1 MFKVHIELQRV
12 QTWLFAMPQLRAM
25 IGANVLLG
33 ETLRLELRKLLLENP
48 KGAWKPHPVE
58 GFPSADKTD
67 PLETLRESGG
77 TSGIQDNPAEDAKH
91 GILARDGGHFV
102 AVFKEEAHAKAFEKA
117 AANCLREK
125 VPGLRFSCKAEK
137 IVEGKEN
144 HEHTQRPAQ
153 PFLSIELPV
162 FARCDW
168 AGRGLAST
176 QVKPGN
182 DDADLADVSLDAEAR
197 SEAGGRADKGTANDL
212 VTRMNWLALRR
223 TNVGSKRR
231 LANTFEELADGRY
244 LAVIHADGNGVGK
257 RAKELAEKSKK
268 LQTSWLKAEAEQAR
282 FFHDNRVLLRKA
294 LVSAIQKTAKFPP
307 CKNRST
313 DQHGKPRDPDREVS
327 PFLPLM
333 LGGDDLL
340 VACRADLAMPF
351 VQALCEALEREQ
363 KDRADFRLTLGIGV
377 AIASYSMPFHQL
389 HAVAEACASSAKR
402 KTRKDSAIDWA
413 VYTASWAEKDLAEV
427 RRRDWVFDNG
437 KRILSQRPMCVLAS
451 TKEPS
456 LEELLRQTRELT
468 SASRTSGPTVH
479 TSDQDSRQTKEL
491 ASAPRTQLHYLKE
504 QLSAGEHLAALA
516 FEELSAEAKAGFTRA
531 GIQEVWR
538 PLAGTDAKTTCL
550 LDLIELD
557 ELRRLGKKSPPNTTT
572 DEVQR

>member
-33 ETLRLELRKLLLENP
+33 ETLRLKLRKLLLSENRP
-48 KGAWKPHPVE
+48 PLQLQ

-67 PLETLRESGG
+67 PLESLKESSGI
-77 TSGIQDNPAEDAKH
+77 SGIQDNPAEDAEH

-102 AVFKEEAHAKAFEKA
+102 AVFADEDSANAFAERAAEKLRKE
-117 AANCLREK
+117 
-125 VPGLRFSCKAEK
+125 VPGLRFSCKTEK
-137 IVEGKEN
+137 IVEEKGGRDSK
-144 HEHTQRPAQ
+144 QRP

-168 AGRGLAST
+168 AGRGLASA

-197 SEAGGRADKGTANDL
+197 SEAGGRADNGTANDL
-212 VTRMNWLALRR
+212 VTRMNWLALQRA
-223 TNVGSKRR
+223 NVGSRRR
-231 LANTFEELADGRY
+231 LADTFEELADGRY

-257 RAKELAEKSKK
+257 AAKK
-268 LQTSWLKAEAEQAR
+268 LSEGTQQSTGPKQHKQPDKLTSWLETEAKRAH
-282 FFHDNRVLLRKA
+282 FFHKNRVLLRKA
-294 LVSAIQKTAKFPP
+294 LVSAIKETAKFPP
-307 CKNRST
+307 CKNRRT
-313 DQHGKPRDPDREVS
+313 DKQGKPRDTDRDVS

-351 VQALCEALEREQ
+351 VQALCKTLEEEQ
-363 KDRADFRLTLGIGV
+363 RDKQGFPLTLGIGV

-402 KTRKDSAIDWA
+402 KTRDASAIDWA
-413 VYTASWAEKDLAEV
+413 VYTASWAEKDLAEA
-427 RRRDWVFDNG
+427 RRRDWVFDSG
-437 KRILSQRPMCVLAS
+437 KRILSQRPMCVLD
-451 TKEPS
+451 TDDKQPS
-456 LEELLRQTRELT
+456 LAGLL
-468 SASRTSGPTVH
+468 SAA
-479 TSDQDSRQTKEL
+479 DKL
-491 ASAPRTQLHYLKE
+491 AKAPRAQLHYLKE
-504 QLSAGEHLAALA
+504 QLSAGEHLAELA
-516 FEELSAEAKAGFTRA
+516 FKELSAEAKKGFDRA
-531 GIQEVWR
+531 GITKVW
-538 PLAGTDAKTTCL
+538 DAEGANPKTTPI
-550 LDLIELD
+550 LDLIELS
-557 ELRRLGKKSPPNTTT
+557 ELRHLGKKSTPNTTT

>member
-33 ETLRLELRKLLLENP
+33 ETLRLKLRELLLENRD
-48 KGAWKPHPVE
+48 GTWKPHPVKE
-58 GFPSADKTD
+58 FPRRASDDALNEARPKGGSSLPDDIFDD
-67 PLETLRESGG
+67 P
-77 TSGIQDNPAEDAKH
+77 QKDAER

-102 AVFKEEAHAKAFEKA
+102 AVFDDMASAEAFAKEA
-117 AANCLREK
+117 AAQLREE
-125 VPGLRFSCKAEK
+125 VPGLRFSCKAEEV
-137 IVEGKEN
+137 VEGKMDPKREP
-144 HEHTQRPAQ
+144 RPAQ

-176 QVKPGN
+176 QIEPGG
-182 DDADLADVSLDAEAR
+182 DPLDRADVSLDAAAR
-197 SEAGGRADKGTANDL
+197 YNAGTRADEGMAQDL
-212 VTRMNWLALRR
+212 VTLMNRLAL
-223 TNVGSKRR
+223 SKASANAQERR
-231 LANTFEELADGRY
+231 LADTFEELADGKY

-257 RAKELAEKSKK
+257 EAKK
-268 LQTSWLKAEAEQAR
+268 LDKGLRLKAEANQAH
-282 FFHDNRVLLRKA
+282 FFHKNRVLLRKA
-294 LVSAIQKTAKFPP
+294 LVSAIKETAKFRP
-307 CKNRST
+307 CKNRRT
-313 DQHGKPRDPDREVS
+313 DPQGKPRDTDRDVS

-351 VQALCEALEREQ
+351 VEALCKALEEEQ
-363 KDRADFRLTLGIGV
+363 KDKQGFRLTLGIGV

-402 KTRKDSAIDWA
+402 KSRDASVVDWA

-437 KRILSQRPMCVLAS
+437 KRILSQRPVRVLAS

-456 LEELLRQTRELT
+456 LEELLRQTKELT
-468 SASRTSGPTVH
+468 
-479 TSDQDSRQTKEL
+479 K
-491 ASAPRTQLHYLKE
+491 APRAQLHYLKE

-516 FEELSAEAKAGFTRA
+516 FEELSAEAKAAFTSA
-531 GIQEVWR
+531 DIQKVWQ
-538 PLAGTDAKTTCL
+538 PLAGTDAKTTSL
-550 LDLIELD
+550 LDLIELS
-557 ELRRLGKKSPPNTTT
+557 ELRHLGKKSSPNTTT

>member
-33 ETLRLELRKLLLENP
+33 ETLRLELRELLVKNP
-48 KGAWKPHPVE
+48 KGAWKPHPVK
-58 GFPSADKTD
+58 GFPQRASDD
-67 PLETLRESGG
+67 PLNEAKLKGG
-77 TSGIQDNPAEDAKH
+77 APLPDDIFDDPQKDAEL

-102 AVFKEEAHAKAFEKA
+102 AIFDDMASAEAFAKQA
-117 AANCLREK
+117 AARLREE
-125 VPGLRFSCKAEK
+125 VPGLRFSCKAEEV
-137 IVEGKEN
+137 VEGKEDRKR
-144 HEHTQRPAQ
+144 EPRLTL

-223 TNVGSKRR
+223 ANVGSKRR

-307 CKNRST
+307 CKNRSKT
-313 DQHGKPRDPDREVS
+313 EKDSDKQVS

-351 VQALCEALEREQ
+351 VQALCEALEDEQ
-363 KDRADFRLTLGIGV
+363 KDRAGFRLTLGIGV

-402 KTRKDSAIDWA
+402 KTRDASAIDWA
-413 VYTASWAEKDLAEV
+413 VFTASWAEKDLADV
-427 RRRDWVFDNG
+427 RRRDWVRDHG
-437 KRILSQRPMCVLAS
+437 KRILSQRPMCVLD
-451 TKEPS
+451 TDDKQPS
-456 LEELLRQTRELT
+456 LAGLLSDAALLT
-468 SASRTSGPTVH
+468 
-479 TSDQDSRQTKEL
+479 K
-491 ASAPRTQLHYLKE
+491 APRAQLHYLKE
-504 QLSAGEHLAALA
+504 QLSAGEHLAELA
-516 FEELSAEAKAGFTRA
+516 FAELSAEAKKAFDQA
-531 GIQEVWR
+531 GISKVWEAEGAN
-538 PLAGTDAKTTCL
+538 PKTTPI
-550 LDLIELD
+550 LDLIELS
-557 ELRRLGKKSPPNTTT
+557 ELRHLGKKPATNHVSTNT
-572 DEVQR
+572 EQP